1 MKVLLCHNY
10 YQRPG
15 GEDQVFHDE
24 RWLLEE
30 HGHDVTIYT
39 KHNDEIVDMSRAQL
53 VQDTFWN
60 RATYREL
67 RDLIRWVRPDVMHC
81 TNVFPLISPAAYAA
95 ARTAG
100 VRIVQSLHNYRL
112 HCSNGYF
119 LRDGRIC
126 EDCLGK
132 SFPWPAIQHACYRSS
147 RAAST
152 IVAGMQ
158 AFHRV
163 LGTWRN
169 RIDRFIACSQFARD
183 KLIASGMPAERIT
196 VKPNFV
202 RPDTGAG
209 EGEGGFA
216 VFVGRLSPE
225 KGIAMLLEAWT
236 KLPEPMPLKIVGDG
250 PLAEQ
255 VADAARR
262 DPRIELLGWQP
273 LDQVLKIIGAARFL
287 VMPSIWYETFG
298 RTIIEAYSKGTPAI
312 VSRLGAMAEL
322 VTDQQTGLLFNA
334 GDPVDLVQ
342 KIQSLLR
349 DANELRRMRARCRTE
364 FELKYTAEENYRQL
378 MEIYQDVQSHTVDGS
393 PNYAPLAPASA

>member
-30 HGHDVTIYT
+30 HGHDVTVYT
-39 KHNDEIVDMSRAQL
+39 KHNDEIADMSRTQL

-60 RATYREL
+60 RSAYREL
-67 RDLIRWVRPDVMHC
+67 RDLLRWLRPDVMHC
-81 TNVFPLISPAAYAA
+81 TNVFPLISPAAYSA
-95 ARTAG
+95 ARACN
-100 VRIVQSLHNYRL
+100 VPIVQSLHNYRL

-147 RAAST
+147 RAATT

-158 AFHRV
+158 AFHRL
-163 LGTWRN
+163 LGTWRT

-183 KLIASGMPAERIT
+183 KLIASGMPSERIT

-202 RPDTGAG
+202 RPDTGPV
-209 EGEGGFA
+209 EGEGNYA

-225 KGIAMLLEAWT
+225 KGISTLLEAWSQ
-236 KLPEPMPLKIVGDG
+236 LPERLPLKILGDG
-250 PLAEQ
+250 PLAPQ
-255 VADAARR
+255 VEEAARH
-262 DPRIELLGWQP
+262 DSRIECLGWQP
-273 LDQVLKIIGAARFL
+273 LDQVLRIIGAAKFL
-287 VMPSIWYETFG
+287 VMTSVWYETFG
-298 RTIIEAYSKGTPAI
+298 RTIIEAFSKGTPAV

-322 VTDQQTGLLFNA
+322 VTDRETGMLFNA
-334 GDPVDLVQ
+334 GDAADLVQ
-342 KIQSLLR
+342 KIQCLLS
-349 DANELRRMRARCRTE
+349 DTSELRRMRARCRAE
-364 FELKYTAEENYRQL
+364 FERKYTAEENYRQL
-378 MEIYQDVQSHTVDGS
+378 MEIYHSVQSNRVERRHDFARLT
-393 PNYAPLAPASA
+393 PASV